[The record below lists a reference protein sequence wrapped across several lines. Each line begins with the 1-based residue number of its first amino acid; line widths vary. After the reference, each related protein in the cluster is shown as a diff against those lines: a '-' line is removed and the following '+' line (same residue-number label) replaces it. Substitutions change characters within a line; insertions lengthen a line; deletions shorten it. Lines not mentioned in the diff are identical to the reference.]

1 MPHEYQCKTIC
12 TYDHSKLMT
21 AIQLVKAGD
30 SVYNVSKS
38 SGIPYGTLYRKTH
51 DQIQRN
57 DKRIGS
63 GCGFALSSTKEKLL
77 VEALMYL
84 ADKGFPQDREDI
96 KLMVKSY
103 ITLTSTNTPFKDDKP
118 GKDWCISFGK
128 RWNAVLGKRKPALS
142 TKARATDLSLKTLRD
157 FFELYEK
164 TLNDNSLFDRPHCI
178 FNLDETG
185 LQTDSTVKIDQKIQC
200 MV

>member
-1 MPHEYQCKTIC
+1 MPREYQRKTIC

-38 SGIPYGTLYRKTH
+38 SEIPYGTCRRTH

-63 GCGFALSSTKEKLL
+63 GRGFVLRSTEEKLL

-96 KLMVKSY
+96 KLIVKFY
-103 ITLTSTNTPFKDDKP
+103 ITSTRKNTPFKDDKP
-118 GKDWCISFGK
+118 GKDWCISFEK
-128 RWNAVLGKRKPALS
+128 RWNVVLGKRKPELL
-142 TKARATDLSLKTLRD
+142 TKAKATDLSLKKLTD
-157 FFELYEK
+157 FFE
-164 TLNDNSLFDRPHCI
+164 
-178 FNLDETG
+178 
-185 LQTDSTVKIDQKIQC
+185 
-200 MV
+200 